1 MPPLD
6 DQGSTVET
14 PLAKVE
20 HLLRLRCRAAQL
32 DRLIAEH
39 APARVRPWHSMARDT
54 QLPPRGGWNIWL
66 FMGGRGTG
74 KTATGS
80 QWIAEQAA
88 RNPNTDWAI
97 VAPTWRD
104 CKIVCLEG
112 RSGLLQAL
120 LPGELASINSS
131 ELTVRL
137 TNGSRIF
144 GYSADGFERLRG
156 QNLSGAWVDE
166 AAVMAQV
173 DDMFAYALMPALR
186 IGERPRVLI
195 TTTPRPI
202 KFLKNL
208 LARTDG
214 SVTVTRGTM
223 WDNAANLSP
232 AMLAEL
238 RAQYEGTRAGKQELE
253 GELLEEIDGAYW
265 SHDLLD
271 QTRVMT
277 APAMARI
284 VVAIDP
290 ATTSGEKSDFTGI
303 VVAGRGVDGHFYILE
318 DLTFKGSPNAC
329 MKKAV
334 AAYHAHQA
342 DRIVA
347 ETNNGGDYLENVLRQ
362 VDENVAYTTVR
373 ATRGKSVRAEPISAL
388 WEQGRGHIVGS
399 LPELEDQMA
408 SCTPPTQDEKGKD
421 RKNKDPDD
429 RLDAM
434 IYAATEL
441 QVGASAMLYLS
452 AISKMCP
459 SCDMP
464 NMKRAMVCAG
474 CGTQLPDAEA
484 A

>member
-1 MPPLD
+1 MDLLAD
-6 DQGSTVET
+6 T
-14 PLAKVE
+14 PLAKLE
-20 HLLRLRCRAAQL
+20 LLARLLARMAEMH
-32 DRLIAEH
+32 RLIAEH
-39 APARVRPWHSMARDT
+39 APARVRPWHSMARESQT
-54 QLPPRGGWNIWL
+54 PPPGSWNLWL

-144 GYSADGFERLRG
+144 GYSADGYERLRG
-156 QNLSGAWVDE
+156 QNLSGCWVDE

-202 KFLKNL
+202 KFLKKL

-214 SVTVTRGTM
+214 SVAVTRGTM

-238 RAQYEGTRAGKQELE
+238 RTQYEGTRAGKQELE
-253 GELLEEIDGAYW
+253 GLLLEDVDGAFW
-265 SHDLLD
+265 SHDMLD
-271 QTRVMT
+271 RTRVLK
-277 APAMARI
+277 APEMARI
-284 VVAIDP
+284 VVAMDP
-290 ATTSGEKSDFTGI
+290 ATTSGEKSDSTGI
-303 VVAGRGVDGHFYILE
+303 VVAGRGLDGHFYILE
-318 DLTFKGSPNAC
+318 DLTMKGSPHAC
-329 MKKAV
+329 MTAAV
-334 AAYHAHQA
+334 KAYHRVKA
-342 DRIVA
+342 DKIVA
-347 ETNNGGDYLENVLRQ
+347 EQNAGGDYLENVLRT
-362 VDENVAYTTVR
+362 VDENVPYKTVH
-373 ATRGKSVRAEPISAL
+373 ASRGKTVRAEPISSL
-388 WEQGRGHIVGS
+388 WEQGRAHIVGC

-408 SCTPPTQDEKGKD
+408 ACTPPTQDEKGKD
-421 RKNKDPDD
+421 RRNRDPDD

-434 IYAATEL
+434 IYAAHEL
-441 QVGASAMLYLS
+441 QVGASAMLYLT

-459 SCDMP
+459 KCDMP
-464 NMKRAMVCAG
+464 NAKRFTACKK
-474 CGTQLPDAEA
+474 CGTQLPEA
-484 A
+484 